1 MHKYPN
7 IIIISMA
14 AILLLGSGTSVFA
27 HRDKGS
33 GYQKTR
39 HHGQERHHR
48 GYGGPG
54 RGMFGNLNEDQ
65 IRKLDEERIAFR
77 EATKD
82 VRQQI
87 YQKKLELASE
97 VAKQQPDVAVA
108 SALQQEVSDLLA
120 QLAQRHL
127 EHFLRVQKINPDL
140 GRGGPMG
147 VGMMGHQ
154 MMHHDMMGSG
164 RMHRDMMGSGGYGGR
179 DCPGSGYRDGYGMGS
194 DMMGPGY
201 GRSPGMMRSYGIRG
215 MGPGMKNRDDT
226 RQYRDTR
233 IAPAEKE
240 AGASEEN

>member
-1 MHKYPN
+1 MDRYLK
-7 IIIISMA
+7 IIISLMA
-14 AILLLGSGTSVFA
+14 TVLLLGSGTSVFA
-27 HRDKGS
+27 HRDQGS

-108 SALQQEVSDLLA
+108 SALQQEISDLLA
-120 QLAQRHL
+120 
-127 EHFLRVQKINPDL
+127 
-140 GRGGPMG
+140 
-147 VGMMGHQ
+147 
-154 MMHHDMMGSG
+154 
-164 RMHRDMMGSGGYGGR
+164 
-179 DCPGSGYRDGYGMGS
+179 
-194 DMMGPGY
+194 
-201 GRSPGMMRSYGIRG
+201 
-215 MGPGMKNRDDT
+215 
-226 RQYRDTR
+226 
-233 IAPAEKE
+233 
-240 AGASEEN
+240 